1 MTPPRLSLA
10 AMLIAVTNLIP
21 SLAVLRGSM
30 RLCDRDFTPQD
41 IQAEINKG
49 ANVRGRDKDGFTLHL
64 AAYEGNA
71 KAVNFLLQAGA
82 NIEAKNNW
90 GATPLYQAGKVEAI
104 TTLLQ
109 AGADIEARTEGGFT
123 PLHGA
128 ARLGNAE
135 TITTLIKA
143 GADIEAK
150 AEDGDTLL
158 HMAALSGRAEAITVL
173 IEAGANGKA
182 KDKDGRTPFDY
193 AKHNEK
199 LKDTDAYR
207 LLKAAQY

>member
-30 RLCDRDFTPQD
+30 RLCDRDFMRDATPQD

-49 ANVRGRDKDGFTLHL
+49 ANVRGRDKDGFT
-64 AAYEGNA
+64 
-71 KAVNFLLQAGA
+71 
-82 NIEAKNNW
+82 
-90 GATPLYQAGKVEAI
+90 
-104 TTLLQ
+104 
-109 AGADIEARTEGGFT
+109 

-128 ARLGNAE
+128 AGLGNAE

>member
-30 RLCDRDFTPQD
+30 RLCDRDFMRDAIPQD

-49 ANVRGRDKDGFTLHL
+49 ANVRGRDKDGFT
-64 AAYEGNA
+64 
-71 KAVNFLLQAGA
+71 
-82 NIEAKNNW
+82 
-90 GATPLYQAGKVEAI
+90 P
-104 TTLLQ
+104 
-109 AGADIEARTEGGFT
+109 
-123 PLHGA
+123 
-128 ARLGNAE
+128 
-135 TITTLIKA
+135 
-143 GADIEAK
+143 
-150 AEDGDTLL
+150 L

-182 KDKDGRTPFDY
+182 RDKDGRTPFDY